1 MALQRLGDAVQPLQQ
16 VGRLE
21 VQVRQGVGG
30 GAQLGHHRRGLRPVT
45 HDVADDEAGPV
56 AVQRDDVVPVAADD
70 VTRGRQ
76 APPGD
81 LQPGG
86 HRRLG
91 GQQAAL
97 QRVGDRP
104 VPHQRQRVDDR
115 RSGLGSQPGGGRDL
129 AAAERG
135 RARVARERQH
145 PDDRVARGQRDRQER
160 AAAGHDLASVRP
172 EPLQRRAI
180 GLGEDHR
187 AAGVHAAGVR
197 RARSE
202 GDDLAGRE
210 GLARDPLAG
219 PGERG
224 PEPARHDLSPASL
237 ADRLAALEQ
246 VLQDEHAGP
255 FGEAGDDGRER
266 QPGDLGQV
274 QAAAQQQARSFGG
287 QLLRAQL
294 LWAQLLRGRGRG
306 AGQPDPAASHPVRS
320 FCHLSTSAASC
331 SASSRAS

>member
-1 MALQRLGDAVQPLQQ
+1 MTSPTT
-16 VGRLE
+16 
-21 VQVRQGVGG
+21 
-30 GAQLGHHRRGLRPVT
+30 RPVRSPSSGMMSYQSPPMT
-45 HDVADDEAGPV
+45 WPAAG
-56 AVQRDDVVPVAADD
+56 
-70 VTRGRQ
+70 Q

-145 PDDRVARGQRDRQER
+145 PDDRVARGQRHRQER
-160 AAAGHDLASVRP
+160 AAAAQHLAAIGP

-180 GLGEDHR
+180 GLAEDHR

-197 RARSE
+197 RARGE

-219 PGERG
+219 PGEHA
-224 PEPARHDLSPASL
+224 PEPARHGLSPDGQSG
-237 ADRLAALEQ
+237 RLAPLEQ

-274 QAAAQQQARSFGG
+274 QAAAQQESRSFGG
-287 QLLRAQL
+287 QLSGAQL
-294 LWAQLLRGRGRG
+294 SGAQLASAGGDAG
-306 AGQPDPAASHPVRS
+306 AGSLIRRPATP
-320 FCHLSTSAASC
+320 SAPSVT
-331 SASSRAS
+331 